1 MQAVSN
7 QTYIFFAKKHKIPL
21 SKVIDGNREKKT
33 IPQLKGEIK
42 SFEKKNKVTDGLYY

>member
-7 QTYIFFAKKHKIPL
+7 QTYIFFAKKHNIPL
-21 SKVIDGNREKKT
+21 SKNRKKKT